1 MAGRDMMAAIQR
13 FEPAGRRYGA
23 YRALARAGLACR
35 QRRQERI
42 ALLVSTK
49 DMLEKA
55 HAEGYAIPS
64 PDYVDSNSVRAFAQ
78 VAEELHA
85 PLILSFA
92 EVHLE
97 QMSVEEAALLGTY
110 YARTCDVPIALHLDH
125 GVHFDVIEAS
135 IRQGFTSVMIDASSE
150 ELDENIRRT
159 KEVVELAHAH
169 GVTVEAEIGHVGTEE
184 EGNPHALSENV
195 YTEVVAAK
203 ALVDATSVDSLAV
216 SIGTKHGSYKGEPHI
231 NFERL
236 AELNEALGIPLVL
249 HGGSGSGDENLAR
262 CAQGG
267 VAKVN
272 LYTDF
277 IVAARDAVYE
287 QHPDNWVKLL
297 NAGDAAMKD
306 VLRHY
311 YRVLRYAG

>member
-1 MAGRDMMAAIQR
+1 M
-13 FEPAGRRYGA
+13 
-23 YRALARAGLACR
+23 
-35 QRRQERI
+35 
-42 ALLVSTK
+42 LVTTK
-49 DMLEKA
+49 DMLDKA
-55 HAEGYAIPS
+55 FAEGYAIPS
-64 PDYVDSNSVRAFAQ
+64 PDYVDSNSVRAYAQ
-78 VAEELHA
+78 VAGEFHA

-97 QMSVEEAALLGTY
+97 QMSIEEAALLGTF
-110 YARTCDVPIALHLDH
+110 YAERTDAPIALHLDH
-125 GVHFDVIEAS
+125 GVHMDVIEES
-135 IRQGFTSVMIDASSE
+135 IARGFTSVMIDASSE
-150 ELDENIRRT
+150 DLSENIRRT
-159 KEVVELAHAH
+159 KAVVDLAHAH
-169 GVTVEAEIGHVGTEE
+169 NVTVEAEIGHVGTEE

-195 YTEVVAAK
+195 YTEVAAAK
-203 ALVDATSVDSLAV
+203 ELVEATGVDSLAV
-216 SIGTKHGSYKGEPHI
+216 SIGTKHGAYKGEPHI

-236 AELNEALGIPLVL
+236 AELKAVLNIPLVL

-287 QHPDNWVKLL
+287 QRPDNWVKLL
-297 NAGDAAMKD
+297 NTGDEAMKA

-311 YRVLRYAG
+311 YRVLRCVR

>member
-1 MAGRDMMAAIQR
+1 M
-13 FEPAGRRYGA
+13 
-23 YRALARAGLACR
+23 
-35 QRRQERI
+35 
-42 ALLVSTK
+42 LVSTK

-78 VAEELHA
+78 VAEELRA

-110 YARTCDVPIALHLDH
+110 YARTTDAPVALHLDH
-125 GVHFDVIEAS
+125 GVHFDVIEES

-184 EGNPHALSENV
+184 EGNPHALSDNV
-195 YTEVVAAK
+195 YTEVAAAR
-203 ALVDATSVDSLAV
+203 ALVEATGVDSLAV
-216 SIGTKHGSYKGEPHI
+216 SVGTKHGSYKGEPHI

-262 CAQGG
+262 CAQLG

-287 QHPDNWVKLL
+287 QRPDNWVKLL

-306 VLRHY
+306 VLRRY
-311 YRVLRYAG
+311 YRVLRCAG

>member
-1 MAGRDMMAAIQR
+1 M
-13 FEPAGRRYGA
+13 
-23 YRALARAGLACR
+23 
-35 QRRQERI
+35 
-42 ALLVSTK
+42 LVTTK
-49 DMLEKA
+49 DMLDKA
-55 HAEGYAIPS
+55 FAEGYAIPS
-64 PDYVDSNSVRAFAQ
+64 PDYVDSNSVRAYAQ
-78 VAEELHA
+78 VAGEFHA

-97 QMSVEEAALLGTY
+97 QMSIEEAALLGKF
-110 YARTCDVPIALHLDH
+110 YAERIDAPIALHLDH
-125 GVHFDVIEAS
+125 GVHMDVIEES
-135 IRQGFTSVMIDASSE
+135 IARGFTSVMIDASSE
-150 ELDENIRRT
+150 NLSENIRHT
-159 KEVVELAHAH
+159 KAVVDLAHAH
-169 GVTVEAEIGHVGTEE
+169 NVTVEAEIGHVGTEE

-195 YTEVVAAK
+195 YTEVAAAK
-203 ALVDATSVDSLAV
+203 ELVEATGVDSLAV
-216 SIGTKHGSYKGEPHI
+216 SIGTKHGAYKGEPHI

-236 AELNEALGIPLVL
+236 AELKAALNIPLVL

-287 QHPDNWVKLL
+287 QRPDNWVKLL
-297 NAGDAAMKD
+297 NTGDEAMKA

-311 YRVLRYAG
+311 YRVLRCVK